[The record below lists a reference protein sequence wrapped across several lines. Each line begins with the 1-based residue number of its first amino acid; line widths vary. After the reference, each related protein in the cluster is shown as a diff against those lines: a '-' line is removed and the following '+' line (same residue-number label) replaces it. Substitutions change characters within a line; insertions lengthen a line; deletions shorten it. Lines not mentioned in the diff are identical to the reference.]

1 MDPAMTHRLWTS
13 RSHFIIRGE
22 LIEIFSI
29 SHYLPSNGFNF
40 QISQDLAGLGGDSN
54 YYRNSFEFNYYK
66 RLSKRLIG
74 AYKLQGGN
82 INGYN
87 DKYSPLASNF
97 KLGGKKLRGFKSG
110 KIGPKLGNSYTG
122 GQYFYLTSLETNI
135 DLNINAFDIT
145 TTAFIDVGSVWG
157 LENPAYGSIDDN
169 HEARSSIGVN
179 FNWDS
184 AIGPI
189 NIIYANISNHKEY
202 IVRSKYLV
210 GCDGANSITRKQM
223 KTTMDNLGFTQK
235 WAVVDLILKKKKNN
249 LPDRTIQYSNPKQ
262 PATYCRNVG
271 KRRRWEFAIKKNH
284 SDKKVLSESYIWNFL
299 KPWLKKSEA
308 IIERKTIYTFESA
321 IARKWRKGRVFIAG
335 DAAHLMPPFMGQ
347 GMCAGIRDASNLA
360 WKIANCLRNKFNET
374 LLNTYQSERSLN
386 VKEYIETTMRMG
398 EFVNAVES
406 IQITDNIKSDNKGIK
421 SMQSIKPK
429 LGKGLGNLKD
439 KNRGKTFPQFKIKN
453 NKTLDNNFSKKGMIV
468 LSSDVNPKTP
478 KYYSILKAK
487 NFSNVSRYL
496 KNIKSKAILVRPDR
510 FILASARSNKEVNL
524 LLKKYSSILR

>member
-1 MDPAMTHRLWTS
+1 MKEFDVTIVGLGPAGGTLANLLAMH
-13 RSHFIIRGE
+13 G
-22 LIEIFSI
+22 FSI
-29 SHYLPSNGFNF
+29 LILDREKSFYPLPRAVHFDDEIMRVFQTIGITKEFLKHTIINKGTKFVNSKDKVILDWPRPKKITDNGWYPSYRFH
-40 QISQDLAGLGGDSN
+40 QPDL
-54 YYRNSFEFNYYK
+54 E
-66 RLSKRLIG
+66 
-74 AYKLQGGN
+74 
-82 INGYN
+82 
-87 DKYSPLASNF
+87 
-97 KLGGKKLRGFKSG
+97 KKLRKKLKNYKKVSIEQNSEVK
-110 KIGPKLGNSYTG
+110 KIINSK
-122 GQYFYLTSLETNI
+122 NKV
-135 DLNINAFDIT
+135 DIT
-145 TTAFIDVGSVWG
+145 
-157 LENPAYGSIDDN
+157 
-169 HEARSSIGVN
+169 
-179 FNWDS
+179 
-184 AIGPI
+184 
-189 NIIYANISNHKEY
+189 YANISNHKEH

-223 KTTMDNLGFTQK
+223 KTTMDNLGFTQR

-468 LSSDVNPKTP
+468 LSSDVNTKTS

>member
-1 MDPAMTHRLWTS
+1 MKEFDVTIVGLGPAGGTLANLLAMH
-13 RSHFIIRGE
+13 G
-22 LIEIFSI
+22 FSI
-29 SHYLPSNGFNF
+29 LILDREKSFYPLPRAVHFDDEIMRVFQTIGITKDFLKHTIINKGTKFVNSKDKVILDWPRPKKITDNGWYPSYRFH
-40 QISQDLAGLGGDSN
+40 QPDL
-54 YYRNSFEFNYYK
+54 E
-66 RLSKRLIG
+66 
-74 AYKLQGGN
+74 
-82 INGYN
+82 
-87 DKYSPLASNF
+87 
-97 KLGGKKLRGFKSG
+97 KKLRKKLKNYKKVSIEQNSEVK
-110 KIGPKLGNSYTG
+110 KIINSKN
-122 GQYFYLTSLETNI
+122 QV
-135 DLNINAFDIT
+135 D
-145 TTAFIDVGSVWG
+145 
-157 LENPAYGSIDDN
+157 
-169 HEARSSIGVN
+169 
-179 FNWDS
+179 
-184 AIGPI
+184 
-189 NIIYANISNHKEY
+189 IIYANISSHKEY

-210 GCDGANSITRKQM
+210 GCDGANSITRKQI

-235 WAVVDLILKKKKNN
+235 WAVIDLILKKKKNN

-284 SDKKVLSESYIWNFL
+284 SDKKVLSERYIWNFL

-406 IQITDNIKSDNKGIK
+406 IQITDNIRSDNKGIK

-439 KNRGKTFPQFKIKN
+439 KNRGKTFPQFKLKN

-468 LSSDVNPKTP
+468 LSSDVNPKIS

-487 NFSNVSRYL
+487 NFSDVSRYL

>member
-1 MDPAMTHRLWTS
+1 MKEFDVTIVGLGPAGGTLANLLAMH
-13 RSHFIIRGE
+13 G
-22 LIEIFSI
+22 FSI
-29 SHYLPSNGFNF
+29 LILDREKSFYPLPRAVHFDDEIMRVFQTIGITKDFLKHTIINKGTKFVNSKDKVILDWPRPKKITDNGWYPSYRFH
-40 QISQDLAGLGGDSN
+40 QPDL
-54 YYRNSFEFNYYK
+54 E
-66 RLSKRLIG
+66 
-74 AYKLQGGN
+74 
-82 INGYN
+82 
-87 DKYSPLASNF
+87 
-97 KLGGKKLRGFKSG
+97 KKLRKKLKNYKKVSIEQNSEVK
-110 KIGPKLGNSYTG
+110 KIINSKN
-122 GQYFYLTSLETNI
+122 QV
-135 DLNINAFDIT
+135 D
-145 TTAFIDVGSVWG
+145 
-157 LENPAYGSIDDN
+157 
-169 HEARSSIGVN
+169 
-179 FNWDS
+179 
-184 AIGPI
+184 
-189 NIIYANISNHKEY
+189 IIYANISSHKEY

-210 GCDGANSITRKQM
+210 GCDGANSITRKQI
-223 KTTMDNLGFTQK
+223 KTTMDNLGCTQK

-284 SDKKVLSESYIWNFL
+284 SDKKVLSERYIWNFL

-406 IQITDNIKSDNKGIK
+406 IQITDNIRSDNKGIK

-439 KNRGKTFPQFKIKN
+439 KNRGKTFPQFKLKN

-468 LSSDVNPKTP
+468 LSSDVNPKTS